1 MAQRRPLKLTTKQ
14 REDLTWHRDYDFRP
28 YVRERCAALLKIA
41 EGQAA
46 YAVSQQGLLKKRD
59 ADTVYNW
66 RDIYERD
73 GLAGLIARQHG
84 GAHRTNTDQCQ
95 ELLTTL
101 QNGPGEEAKKEV
113 MLTAEAPTPARWSL
127 RTIRVSVASLTD
139 YSISGVWRVLR
150 RNDLLLRSAKIQ
162 QWSPDPDYLRKQ
174 ARLLKCLR
182 EGGLSPKEMIVLFI
196 DEMGFYRWPE
206 PATTWAL
213 SAPEPFPLAERAG
226 GNNQQWRTIGA
237 LNAMTGRVDYLDN
250 YIIGREKVIAFYHQ
264 LDQAYKR
271 ARCIYVVQDNWS
283 IHRHPD
289 VLEALIALPRILP
302 VWLPTYSPWL
312 NPIEKL
318 WRWLRQDVLKMHRH
332 VNDWKQVRQLVRA
345 FLDQFA
351 RGSKELLYYVGLLG
365 DGKLARALRPT

>member
-14 REDLTWHRDYDFRP
+14 REDLTWHRDHDFRP

-66 RDIYERD
+66 RDIYERE
-73 GLAGLIARQHG
+73 GLAGLIAHQHG
-84 GAHRTNTDQCQ
+84 GAHRKNADQRE

-182 EGGLSPKEMIVLFI
+182 EGGLSPKEIIVLFI

-289 VLEALIALPRILP
+289 VLEALTALPRIQP

-332 VNDWKQVRQLVRA
+332 VNEWKQVRQLVRA

-351 RGSKELLYYVGLLG
+351 RGSKELLHYVGLLG

>member
-14 REDLTWHRDYDFRP
+14 REDLTWHRDHDFRP

-66 RDIYERD
+66 RDIYERE
-73 GLAGLIARQHG
+73 GLAGLIAHQHG
-84 GAHRTNTDQCQ
+84 GAHRKNADQRE
-95 ELLTTL
+95 ELLTPL
-101 QNGPGEEAKKEV
+101 QNGPGEEAKNEV

-182 EGGLSPKEMIVLFI
+182 EGGLSPKEIIVLFI

-213 SAPEPFPLAERAG
+213 SVPEPFPLAERAG

-237 LNAMTGRVDYLDN
+237 LNAMTGRVDYLDH

-289 VLEALIALPRILP
+289 VLEALTALPRIQP

-332 VNDWKQVRQLVRA
+332 VNEWKQVRQLVRA

-351 RGSKELLYYVGLLG
+351 RGSKELLHYVGLLG

>member
-14 REDLTWHRDYDFRP
+14 REDLTWHRDHDFRP

-66 RDIYERD
+66 RDIYERE
-73 GLAGLIARQHG
+73 GLAGLIAHQHG
-84 GAHRTNTDQCQ
+84 GAHRQNADQRE
-95 ELLTTL
+95 ELLTPL
-101 QNGPGEEAKKEV
+101 QNGPGEEAKNEV

-182 EGGLSPKEMIVLFI
+182 EGGLSPKEIIVLFI

-213 SAPEPFPLAERAG
+213 SVPEPFPLAERAG

-237 LNAMTGRVDYLDN
+237 LNAMTGRVDYLDH

-289 VLEALIALPRILP
+289 VLEALTALPRIQP

-351 RGSKELLYYVGLLG
+351 RGSKELLHYVGLLG

>member
-14 REDLTWHRDYDFRP
+14 REDLTWHRDHDFRP

-66 RDIYERD
+66 RDIYERE
-73 GLAGLIARQHG
+73 GLAGLIAHQHG
-84 GAHRTNTDQCQ
+84 GAHRKNADQRE

-127 RTIRVSVASLTD
+127 RTIRVSVTSLTD

-150 RNDLLLRSAKIQ
+150 RNDLLLRSATIQ
-162 QWSPDPDYLRKQ
+162 HWSPDPDYLRKQ

-182 EGGLSPKEMIVLFI
+182 EGGLSPKEIIVLFI
-196 DEMGFYRWPE
+196 DEMGFYRWPD

-213 SAPEPFPLAERAG
+213 SAPEPPPLAERAG
-226 GNNQQWRTIGA
+226 GNNQQWRIIGA

-271 ARCIYVVQDNWS
+271 ARRIYVVQDNWS

-289 VLEALIALPRILP
+289 VLEALKTLPRIQP

-351 RGSKELLYYVGLLG
+351 RGSKELLHYVGLLG